1 MAAHNGTFSDG
12 LLFADVHRRELELQ
26 SVNPVTGETEVST
39 RYQVKRG
46 SPADIAVIA
55 ARLSLTTRQDGM
67 DPVQMLLQTCAL
79 SRMWA
84 ARRTDSVEP
93 VALWGAAILD
103 REEPEVGT
111 YWMLASDS
119 LSCDE
124 EQIFSLSSLVVDDML
139 ATFEVLE
146 NHVDSRSLESLRLFA
161 RLGFTVNPGEIDY
174 GTGCLLH
181 HVRIERHSSDSLAH

>member
-1 MAAHNGTFSDG
+1 MVA
-12 LLFADVHRRELELQ
+12 VRRRTQLSVLELVGTS
-26 SVNPVTGETEVST
+26 SVTSETEVST
-39 RYQVKRG
+39 KYQVKRG

-55 ARLSLTTRQDGM
+55 SRLPLTTRVDGN
-67 DPVQMLLQTCAL
+67 DPVLMLLETCAL
-79 SRMWA
+79 SRVWA
-84 ARRTDSVEP
+84 ARRNDSGEP

-103 REEPEVGT
+103 KDEPEVGT

-139 ATFEVLE
+139 ASFEILE
-146 NHVDSRSLESLRLFA
+146 NHVDARNLASLRLLA

-181 HVRIERHSSDSLAH
+181 YVTIKRQGSDPLAH